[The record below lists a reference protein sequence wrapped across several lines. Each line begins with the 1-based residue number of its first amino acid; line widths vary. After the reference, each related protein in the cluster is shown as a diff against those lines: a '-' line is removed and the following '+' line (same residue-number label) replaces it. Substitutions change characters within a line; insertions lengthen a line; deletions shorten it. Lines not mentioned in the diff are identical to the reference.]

1 MATAAAARL
10 AAAAVTG
17 VASSSCARGLFGLR
31 ALVQPVGL
39 SKIFGTRA
47 QRAHTMRSLDANET
61 LLQMTPSDDAP
72 MPNER

>member
-10 AAAAVTG
+10 AASAVTG

-47 QRAHTMRSLDANET
+47 QRAHTMRSH
-61 LLQMTPSDDAP
+61 
-72 MPNER
+72 